1 MNMALNGAFASNSP
15 GNAVSGDASLETSLD
30 EGWIG
35 ALSRLGRL
43 VMVLHRLAAGSSFA
57 DFQRLAFEALNAELP
72 FDSGIWASGSL
83 TPGLSLHAIHG
94 HRQPAATT
102 RAWQEFA
109 PRDPLLTETLRRSGH
124 TLRASADGAE
134 SCPPFRP
141 EAGDQYRRH
150 GMAQMLATS
159 FVDPAQ
165 GLVESFGLYRN
176 DPKAR
181 FNEPERLLVQHALP
195 HMLEAWRHLR
205 RRLPLE
211 YLTPREAEIA
221 RRFGLGSNYRQ
232 IADDLHIS
240 PATVRNHLANIYAK
254 AGISNK
260 VELARL
266 FD

>member
-1 MNMALNGAFASNSP
+1 M
-15 GNAVSGDASLETSLD
+15 SGDLSLETSLD

-43 VMVLHRLAAGSSFA
+43 VMVLHRLAASSSFA
-57 DFQRLAFEALNAELP
+57 DFQRLSFEALNAELP
-72 FDSGIWASGSL
+72 FDSGTWASGSL
-83 TPGLSLHAIHG
+83 NPALTLHAVYG
-94 HRQPAATT
+94 YRQSAATT
-102 RAWQEFA
+102 RAWQDSS
-109 PRDPLLTETLRRSGH
+109 PRDPLLAESLRRSGH
-124 TLRASADGAE
+124 TLRHDTA
-134 SCPPFRP
+134 P
-141 EAGDQYRRH
+141 
-150 GMAQMLATS
+150 MLATS
-159 FVDPAQ
+159 FVDPSR
-165 GLVESFGLYRN
+165 GLVEYFGIYRT

-181 FNEPERLLVQHALP
+181 FSEPERLLVQHALP
-195 HMLEAWRHLR
+195 HILEAWRHLR

-232 IADDLHIS
+232 IAGDLHIS

-254 AGISNK
+254 VGISNK